1 MERIQK
7 ILAHGGIAS
16 RRAAEQLIKA
26 GRVRVNGHIVTEL
39 GAKADPRRDKVEV
52 DGKRV
57 VAEDLIYV
65 VLHKPRGVVST
76 MSDPEGRPTVKEL
89 LASLG
94 ARVYPVGRLD
104 FATSGVL
111 LATNDGEL
119 ADGLLH
125 PRKTVP
131 KTYVLKVKGVMKPED
146 LEVWRKGVRL
156 EDGMTLPADAKLLR
170 HEGDKTWLELTIREG
185 RNQQIRRMGEAT
197 RFPVMRLARVAF
209 ADISAEGLAPGRWR
223 HLTRDELVALKK
235 VYGVPRSI
243 PAAPA
248 VPQATS
254 RATQRTVP
262 SARRGAASRTQR
274 AFGSEDRRAPAGGG
288 GGESWGTRDRGE
300 GAPPRDDRGRGPSTR
315 GGGRDGG
322 APPRDDRGRGPST
335 RGGGRDGGAPPRG
348 GARGHAPKEDWGGAS
363 RRSTGPAA
371 ERGASRPRDDRGGAP
386 AERRTSKR
394 PAGPSRGRSSR

>member
-7 ILAHGGIAS
+7 ILAHGGVSS

-26 GRVRVNGHIVTEL
+26 GRVRVNGRVITEL
-39 GAKADPRRDKVEV
+39 GVKADPRRDRVEV

-57 VAEDLIYV
+57 VAEDLVYV

-131 KTYVLKVKGVMKPED
+131 KTYVLKVKGLMKPDDIALWE
-146 LEVWRKGVRL
+146 KGVRL
-156 EDGMTLPADAKLLR
+156 EDGMTLPATAKLLR
-170 HEGDKTWLELTIREG
+170 HETDKTWLELTIREG

-209 ADISAEGLAPGRWR
+209 AEISAEGLAPGRWR
-223 HLTRDELVALKK
+223 HLTRDELIALKK
-235 VYGVPRSI
+235 TYGVPRSI
-243 PAAPA
+243 PSAASIPKSPSKDKQRSAPA
-248 VPQATS
+248 
-254 RATQRTVP
+254 
-262 SARRGAASRTQR
+262 ARRGAASRAQR
-274 AFGSEDRRAPAGGG
+274 AFGAETPR
-288 GGESWGTRDRGE
+288 GEEENWGT
-300 GAPPRDDRGRGPSTR
+300 PRS
-315 GGGRDGG
+315 
-322 APPRDDRGRGPST
+322 
-335 RGGGRDGGAPPRG
+335 RG
-348 GARGHAPKEDWGGAS
+348 GARTAGAP
-363 RRSTGPAA
+363 
-371 ERGASRPRDDRGGAP
+371 RGADRPRTGAPRGDSRSRTGAPRGDDRPRAGG
-386 AERRTSKR
+386 R
-394 PAGPSRGRSSR
+394 RGR

>member
-7 ILAHGGIAS
+7 ILAHGGVSS

-26 GRVRVNGHIVTEL
+26 GRVRVNGRVVTEL
-39 GAKADPRRDKVEV
+39 GAKADPRRDRVEV

-57 VAEDLIYV
+57 VAEELVYV

-131 KTYVLKVKGVMKPED
+131 KTYVLKVKGSMKPDDVARWE
-146 LEVWRKGVRL
+146 KGVRL
-156 EDGMTLPADAKLLR
+156 EDGMTLPATAKLLR
-170 HEGDKTWLELTIREG
+170 HETDKTWLELTIREG

-197 RFPVMRLARVAF
+197 GFPVMRLARVAF
-209 ADISAEGLAPGRWR
+209 AEISAEGLAPGRWR
-223 HLTRDELVALKK
+223 HLTRDELIALKK
-235 VYGVPRSI
+235 TYGVPRSI
-243 PAAPA
+243 PSAASIPRSPSKDKQRS
-248 VPQATS
+248 VPT
-254 RATQRTVP
+254 
-262 SARRGAASRTQR
+262 ARRGAASRAQR
-274 AFGSEDRRAPAGGG
+274 AFGAEDRR
-288 GGESWGTRDRGE
+288 GEENWGTPRPRNDER
-300 GAPPRDDRGRGPSTR
+300 PRDGAGRVGRPRGDERPRDGAGRVGRPRGDERPRDGAGRAGRPR
-315 GGGRDGG
+315 GDERPRNDERPRATGGR
-322 APPRDDRGRGPST
+322 
-335 RGGGRDGGAPPRG
+335 PRG
-348 GARGHAPKEDWGGAS
+348 GE
-363 RRSTGPAA
+363 
-371 ERGASRPRDDRGGAP
+371 RPRA
-386 AERRTSKR
+386 T
-394 PAGPSRGRSSR
+394 